1 MCMETKLKWTFL
13 KLPRQTLTSAMV
25 SDSCVSENFSEI
37 VTGCK
42 CCKKK
47 KKCEFFSSNIVNFD
61 HKETCAAC
69 YVFLMVGC
77 LCSAL
82 DCGC

>member
-13 KLPRQTLTSAMV
+13 KPPRQTLTSVMV

-37 VTGCK
+37 VTGK

-47 KKCEFFSSNIVNFD
+47 KKTEI
-61 HKETCAAC
+61 
-69 YVFLMVGC
+69 FLTAI
-77 LCSAL
+77 L
-82 DCGC
+82 

>member
-13 KLPRQTLTSAMV
+13 RLPRQILTSAMV

-42 CCKKK
+42 CC
-47 KKCEFFSSNIVNFD
+47 
-61 HKETCAAC
+61 
-69 YVFLMVGC
+69 
-77 LCSAL
+77 
-82 DCGC
+82 

>member
-13 KLPRQTLTSAMV
+13 KPPRQTLTSVMV

-37 VTGCK
+37 VTGK

-47 KKCEFFSSNIVNFD
+47 KDTDFFNSNIVNFD

-69 YVFLMVGC
+69 
-77 LCSAL
+77 
-82 DCGC
+82 

>member
-13 KLPRQTLTSAMV
+13 RLPRQTLTSAMV

-47 KKCEFFSSNIVNFD
+47 KKNVNFL
-61 HKETCAAC
+61 AAI
-69 YVFLMVGC
+69 L
-77 LCSAL
+77 
-82 DCGC
+82 